1 MADGTRLKELQ
12 AQITKLNETA
22 DQRKA
27 DQAATRARL
36 EHIESMLEQL
46 SQQVVISPSSSHGGS
61 NSHKDIGKQPFQ
73 M

>member
-36 EHIESMLEQL
+36 EHIESMLE
-46 SQQVVISPSSSHGGS
+46 
-61 NSHKDIGKQPFQ
+61 
-73 M
+73 